1 MADITLAADIA
12 KYLGAYTPT
21 IGTVGTDIFRGPVRP
36 FTKTG
41 ATTLIPRNCVF
52 VIANT
57 GGEAPLPMAGTA
69 YQQVRTVSVQV
80 IIRNTSSHDATAVN
94 IYNALTAMATS
105 DLDQPGYIGFQVQN
119 SSPIYIPG
127 IDGNL
132 DNYWTI
138 NVDAI
143 YDQRNV
149 TKISRYGTG
158 VYGTAVY
165 G

>member
-12 KYLGAYTPT
+12 RYLGDYTPT

-36 FTKTG
+36 FTKSG

-52 VIANT
+52 VTANT
-57 GGEAPLPMAGTA
+57 GGDVPYPMAGTA
-69 YQQVRTVSVQV
+69 YQKVRTVSAQIV
-80 IIRNTSSHDATAVN
+80 IRNTNSYDATAVN
-94 IYNALTAMATS
+94 IYNALTAMSTS
-105 DLDQPGYIGFQVQN
+105 DMNQDGYVAFEVQN

-138 NVDAI
+138 NIDAI

-149 TKISRYGTG
+149 IEISLYGTG